1 MRLWTE
7 IMMTTKNGLF
17 NYSNITFTADY
28 EDVGGQYYFIINRL
42 LMNLNRLMILKSTSI
57 DVYYIDVCP
66 VSNIPTLHFVSK
78 GSISNEELDTYLDD
92 WVKELYKLLK
102 LTKR

>member
-1 MRLWTE
+1 MK
-7 IMMTTKNGLF
+7 TKNGLF

-28 EDVGGQYYFIINRL
+28 EDVGCQYYFIINRL
-42 LMNLNRLMILKSTSI
+42 LVELNTLMTEKSTFI
-57 DVYYIDVCP
+57 DVYYVDVCP

-92 WVKELYKLLK
+92 WVKKLYKLLK